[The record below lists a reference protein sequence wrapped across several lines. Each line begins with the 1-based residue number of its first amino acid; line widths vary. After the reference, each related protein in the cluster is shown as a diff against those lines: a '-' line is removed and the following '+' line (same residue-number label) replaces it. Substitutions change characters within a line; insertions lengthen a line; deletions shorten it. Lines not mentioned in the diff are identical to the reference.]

1 MVRGCRND
9 SVGDDANKMAAAS
22 STVTDARRQH
32 RMVRIGMV
40 SDSALDF
47 YVRILSI
54 SARVR

>member
-54 SARVR
+54 SA